1 MVTAQNGTRPEHTI
15 TALVQD
21 KPGVLNRITSM
32 FRRRGYN
39 IASLAVGP
47 SELPSL
53 SRMTFV
59 VEGDARTIEQVSK
72 NLNKLIDVIKVVDVD
87 DDNSVWR
94 ELALVRVK
102 WNTQPLSEISA
113 IVDIFGAKIVDTT
126 PESLIVEV
134 TGKSNKV
141 NDLVDNLTGFGFQ
154 VQEVMRTGVVAMSR
168 GSSEGDSRRRVR
180 VERSAVKWESGSV

>member
-1 MVTAQNGTRPEHTI
+1 MVTTLNGTEQGHTI
-15 TALVQD
+15 TALVED

-47 SELPSL
+47 SEIPDL
-53 SRMTFV
+53 SRMTFM

-102 WNTQPLSEISA
+102 WNTQPLSEIKA
-113 IVDIFGAKIVDTT
+113 IVDIFGARIVDTT
-126 PESLIVEV
+126 SESLIIEV

-141 NDLVDNLTGFGFQ
+141 NDLVDNLTGLGFQ
-154 VQEVMRTGVVAMSR
+154 IQEVMRTGVVAMSR
-168 GSSEGDSRRRVR
+168 GSNDGDSRRRVR
-180 VERSAVKWESGSV
+180 VERPAVKWESGSV

>member
-1 MVTAQNGTRPEHTI
+1 MVTAHNGRSPEHTI

-47 SELPSL
+47 SEIQDL

-94 ELALVRVK
+94 ELALVRVR
-102 WNTQPLSEISA
+102 WTTQPLSEIKA
-113 IVDIFGAKIVDTT
+113 IVDIFGAKIVDTA
-126 PESLIVEV
+126 PDSLIIEV
-134 TGKSNKV
+134 TGKTNKV
-141 NDLVDNLTGFGFQ
+141 NDLVDNLEGFGFQ
-154 VQEVMRTGVVAMSR
+154 IQEVMRTGVVAMSR
-168 GSSEGDSRRRVR
+168 GSSEGETRRRPR
-180 VERSAVKWESGSV
+180 VERPAVKWESGSV

>member
-1 MVTAQNGTRPEHTI
+1 MVTAQNGISPEHTI

-47 SELPSL
+47 SEIPDL

-59 VEGDARTIEQVSK
+59 VEGDVRTIEQVSK

-102 WNTQPLSEISA
+102 WNTQPLSEIKA
-113 IVDIFGAKIVDTT
+113 IVDVFGAKIVDTA
-126 PESLIVEV
+126 PESLIIEV

-141 NDLVDNLTGFGFQ
+141 NDLVDNLAGFGFQ

-168 GSSEGDSRRRVR
+168 GSSEGESRRRVR
-180 VERSAVKWESGSV
+180 VERPAIKWESGSV

>member
-59 VEGDARTIEQVSK
+59 VEGDAGTIEQVSK

-102 WNTQPLSEISA
+102 WNTQPLSEIKS

-126 PESLIVEV
+126 SESLIVEV
-134 TGKSNKV
+134 TGKTNKV

-168 GSSEGDSRRRVR
+168 GSSERDSRRRVR
-180 VERSAVKWESGSV
+180 VERPAVKWESGSV

>member
-1 MVTAQNGTRPEHTI
+1 MVTQNGTKPGHTI
-15 TALVQD
+15 TALVED

-47 SELPSL
+47 SEIPNL

-59 VEGDARTIEQVSK
+59 VEGNARTIEQVSK

-102 WNTQPLSEISA
+102 WNTQPLSEIKA
-113 IVDIFGAKIVDTT
+113 IVDIFGARIVDTT
-126 PESLIVEV
+126 PESLIIEV

-141 NDLVDNLTGFGFQ
+141 DDLVDNIAGFGFQ

-180 VERSAVKWESGSV
+180 PERPAVKWESGSV

>member
-1 MVTAQNGTRPEHTI
+1 MVTAQNGTSPEHTI

-47 SELPSL
+47 SEIPDL

-59 VEGDARTIEQVSK
+59 VQGDVRTIEQVSK

-94 ELALVRVK
+94 ELALLRVK
-102 WNTQPLSEISA
+102 WNTQPLSEVKT
-113 IVDIFGAKIVDTT
+113 IVDIFGAKIVDTA
-126 PESLIVEV
+126 PESLIIEV

-141 NDLVDNLTGFGFQ
+141 DDLVNNLTGFGFQ

-168 GSSEGDSRRRVR
+168 SSIEGDSRRRVR
-180 VERSAVKWESGSV
+180 ADRPAVKWESGSV

>member
-1 MVTAQNGTRPEHTI
+1 MVTAQNGTNPEHTI
-15 TALVQD
+15 TALVED

-47 SELPSL
+47 SEIPSL

>member
-1 MVTAQNGTRPEHTI
+1 MVTVQNGTSPEHTI

-47 SELPSL
+47 SEISDL

-59 VEGDARTIEQVSK
+59 VQGDVRTIEQVSK

-102 WNTQPLSEISA
+102 WNTQPLSELKT
-113 IVDIFGAKIVDTT
+113 IVDIFGAKIVDTA
-126 PESLIVEV
+126 PESLIIEV
-134 TGKSNKV
+134 AGKSNKV
-141 NDLVDNLTGFGFQ
+141 DDLVNNLTGFGFQ

-180 VERSAVKWESGSV
+180 VERPAVKWESGSV

>member
-1 MVTAQNGTRPEHTI
+1 MVTALNGTSPEHTI
-15 TALVQD
+15 SALVQD

-47 SELPSL
+47 SEIPDL

-59 VEGDARTIEQVSK
+59 VEGDVSTIEQVSK

-94 ELALVRVK
+94 ELALVRVR
-102 WNTQPLSEISA
+102 WNIQPISEIKT
-113 IVDIFGAKIVDTT
+113 IVDIFGAKIVDTA
-126 PESLIVEV
+126 PESLIIEV
-134 TGKSNKV
+134 AGKSDKV
-141 NDLVDNLTGFGFQ
+141 DDLVNNLTGFGYQ
-154 VQEVMRTGVVAMSR
+154 VQEVMRTGIVAMSR
-168 GSSEGDSRRRVR
+168 GVSEGDSRRRVR
-180 VERSAVKWESGSV
+180 VERPAAKWESGSV

>member
-1 MVTAQNGTRPEHTI
+1 MVTSQNGTRPEHTI

-47 SELPSL
+47 SEIPDL

-59 VEGDARTIEQVSK
+59 VEGDVRTIEQVSK

-102 WNTQPLSEISA
+102 WNTQPLSEIKSV
-113 IVDIFGAKIVDTT
+113 VDIFGAKIVDTT
-126 PESLIVEV
+126 SESLIIEV
-134 TGKSNKV
+134 TGKTNKV
-141 NDLVDNLTGFGFQ
+141 NDLVDNLAGFGFQ

-180 VERSAVKWESGSV
+180 MERPAAKWESGSV

>member
-1 MVTAQNGTRPEHTI
+1 MVTAQNGTSPEHTI

-47 SELPSL
+47 SEIPDL

-59 VEGDARTIEQVSK
+59 VEGDFRTIEQVSK

-102 WNTQPLSEISA
+102 WNTRPFSEIKT

-126 PESLIVEV
+126 PESLIIEV
-134 TGKSNKV
+134 TGKTNKV
-141 NDLVDNLTGFGFQ
+141 NDLVDNLAGFGFQ

-180 VERSAVKWESGSV
+180 ADRPAVKWESGSV

>member
-1 MVTAQNGTRPEHTI
+1 MTTMNGSWAGHTI
-15 TALVQD
+15 TALVED

-47 SELPSL
+47 SEIPDL

-59 VEGDARTIEQVSK
+59 VEGDPLTLEQVSK

-94 ELALVRVK
+94 ELALIRVR
-102 WNTQPLSEISA
+102 WNTQPLSEIKA
-113 IVDIFGAKIVDTT
+113 MVDIFGAKIVDTT
-126 PESLIVEV
+126 PEALIIEV

-141 NDLVDNLTGFGFQ
+141 DDLVNDLNGFGFH

-168 GSSEGDSRRRVR
+168 SRSEGDSRRRIHT
-180 VERSAVKWESGSV
+180 ERPAMKWESGSV

>member
-1 MVTAQNGTRPEHTI
+1 MVTSQNGTSPEHTI

-47 SELPSL
+47 SEIPDL

-102 WNTQPLSEISA
+102 WNTLPLSEIKA
-113 IVDIFGAKIVDTT
+113 IVDVFGAKIVDTA
-126 PESLIVEV
+126 PESLIIEV

-141 NDLVDNLTGFGFQ
+141 NDLVDNLEGFGFQ
-154 VQEVMRTGVVAMSR
+154 IQEVMRTGVVAMSR
-168 GSSEGDSRRRVR
+168 GSSEGESRRRVR
-180 VERSAVKWESGSV
+180 VERPAVKWESGSV